1 MSGAIVPQCPVGRDQ
16 PKSGVGIAGTCE
28 DCAMRPMK
36 TFLALAAAALLL
48 APAAHA
54 APGKLIAKASDS
66 GLPVTTSTDGRA
78 LRPTAI
84 LVRIDATPSEPV
96 QVSWDTSCSRGAKGK
111 VREGDYVST
120 GTDLVRIKL
129 GFKRPT
135 DCLVNVIAAYEN
147 AALTGKIGVEIFA
160 RGRFVRRG

>member
-1 MSGAIVPQCPVGRDQ
+1 
-16 PKSGVGIAGTCE
+16 
-28 DCAMRPMK
+28 MRVAKPL
-36 TFLALAAAALLL
+36 LALAAASLLA

-66 GLPVTTSTDGRA
+66 GLPVTTSTTGRA
-78 LRPTAI
+78 LRSKALLIRITASPN
-84 LVRIDATPSEPV
+84 APV
-96 QVSWDTSCSRGAKGK
+96 QVGWNTSCSKGAKGR
-111 VREGDYVST
+111 VREAEYIDIT
-120 GTDLVRIKL
+120 GTDLVKIEQ

-147 AALTGKIGVEIFA
+147 AAQFGTIKVEIFA

>member
-1 MSGAIVPQCPVGRDQ
+1 
-16 PKSGVGIAGTCE
+16 
-28 DCAMRPMK
+28 MRVVK
-36 TFLALAAAALLL
+36 TFVALTAATLLL

-78 LRPTAI
+78 LRPTAL
-84 LVRIDATPSEPV
+84 LVRIDATPSAPV

-111 VREGDYVST
+111 VREGDYIST
-120 GTDLVRIKL
+120 GTDLVRILPKL

-135 DCLVNVIAAYEN
+135 DCLVNVIAGYED
-147 AALTGKIGVEIFA
+147 AALGGKIRVEIFA